1 MPLYFARWF
10 NNEVS
15 IIHAPNDHVAFHI
28 LDEEASPLAAKVWK
42 AEGCAIVTSERIKGQ
57 RGLKLRRSSLC
68 RWKRV
73 NFEKSEYY

>member
-15 IIHAPNDHVAFHI
+15 IIHARNDYEAFLI
-28 LDEEASPLAAKVWK
+28 LDKEAFPGSAKVWK
-42 AEGCAIVTSERIKGQ
+42 AEGRAIVTSERIKGQ
-57 RGLKLRRSSLC
+57 RGLKLRRSSSC

-73 NFEKSEYY
+73 NFEKSEYN